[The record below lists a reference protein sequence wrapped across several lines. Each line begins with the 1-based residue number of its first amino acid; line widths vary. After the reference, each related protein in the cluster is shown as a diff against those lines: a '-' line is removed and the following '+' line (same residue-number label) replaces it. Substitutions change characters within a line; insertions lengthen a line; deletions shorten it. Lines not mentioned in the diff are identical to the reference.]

1 MPATDTFAPET
12 DPRYELDD
20 PADRAG
26 TFIHDRMHFPF
37 PVCPLFQSIHAQ
49 GFGSGYVTAAGELN
63 LPIVGYQI
71 RYRNNY
77 QYDRTVFAE
86 PASEEEAQRSA
97 ALTESTL
104 KAQFPIM
111 VRRWNEEHLPQ
122 IQELYLRINRIIDA
136 DPATIGPEAIDEL
149 RAIHRA
155 LWTIHFR
162 IVMPQLLAQQ
172 VFDEFYV
179 DVMGPASDPHALQV
193 GIYSKTIEA
202 GIALSDLAARARELG
217 LAPLLLGST
226 PDEIMARLP
235 ESESGRSFLDAMH
248 TYLESYGYHQDF
260 FDFVVPT
267 WKEEPAPLFAA
278 LRPYLETGR
287 DNRAEHAARARASA
301 AALADVRETLLAY
314 PEPMREQFETL
325 LSFALDANFLHEEHN
340 FYLDQQ
346 GLSRI
351 RIAFVT
357 VGKAL
362 VLRGAIDAPDDIFM
376 LSLDEARGALAGD
389 PGDLRAVVAE
399 RRASFEA
406 AWHDNPPPFLGAPP
420 SGPPPDSLGARAM
433 GRFFGTPPPPSTD
446 PSLVMGTGGSAG
458 TVMAPAYV
466 ARTLEDATGVPV
478 GHVLVTVTTTPHWT
492 PLFGIVAAVV
502 TETGGPLSHSA
513 IVAREYAIPAVVGAF
528 GATQRISTG
537 DIISVDGAKGTVR
550 LLP

>member
-1 MPATDTFAPET
+1 MPATETLAPEI
-12 DPRYELDD
+12 DPRYVLDD
-20 PADRAG
+20 PADRAA
-26 TFIHDRMHFPF
+26 TFMHDRMHFPF
-37 PVCPLFQSIHAQ
+37 PVCPLFQSIHTQ
-49 GFGSGYVTAAGELN
+49 GFSSGYTNASNELN
-63 LPIVGYQI
+63 LPMIGYEI

-77 QYDRTVFAE
+77 QYERAVFVE
-86 PASEEEAQRSA
+86 PASEEDAQRLG
-97 ALTESTL
+97 ALSESSL

-111 VRRWNEEHLPQ
+111 VRRWNEEHLPR

-149 RAIHRA
+149 REIHRA
-155 LWTIHFR
+155 FWTIHFR
-162 IVMPQLLAQQ
+162 IVMPQLMSQQ
-172 VFDEFYV
+172 IFDEFYA
-179 DVMGPASDPHALQV
+179 DVMGPESDPYTLQV
-193 GIYSKTIEA
+193 GVYSKTIEA

-217 LAPLLLGST
+217 LAPLLLGSP

-235 ESESGRSFLDAMH
+235 ESESGRSFLVAMDA
-248 TYLESYGYHQDF
+248 YLESYGYHQDF

-278 LRPYLETGR
+278 LRPYVETGR
-287 DNRAEHAARARASA
+287 DNRAEHAARSRASA
-301 AALADVRETLLAY
+301 AALAEVRETLLAY
-314 PEPMREQFETL
+314 PEPIRAQFEAL

-362 VLRGAIDAPDDIFM
+362 ALRGAIDAPDDIFM
-376 LSLDEARGALAGD
+376 LSLDEVRGALAGD
-389 PGDLRAVVAE
+389 LGDLRPVVAE

-406 AWHDNPPPFLGAPP
+406 AWQETPPPFVGAPP
-420 SGPPPDSLGARAM
+420 SGPPPDSLGARAI
-433 GRFFGTPPPPSTD
+433 GRFFGAPPPPSTD
-446 PSLVMGTGGSAG
+446 PSVVMGTGGSAG
-458 TVMAPAYV
+458 IVTAPAYV
-466 ARTLEDATGVPV
+466 ARTLEDATGVPA

>member
-1 MPATDTFAPET
+1 MP
-12 DPRYELDD
+12 
-20 PADRAG
+20 
-26 TFIHDRMHFPF
+26 IW
-37 PVCPLFQSIHAQ
+37 
-49 GFGSGYVTAAGELN
+49 
-63 LPIVGYQI
+63 
-71 RYRNNY
+71 
-77 QYDRTVFAE
+77 
-86 PASEEEAQRSA
+86 
-97 ALTESTL
+97 
-104 KAQFPIM
+104 KA
-111 VRRWNEEHLPQ
+111 
-122 IQELYLRINRIIDA
+122 
-136 DPATIGPEAIDEL
+136 
-149 RAIHRA
+149 
-155 LWTIHFR
+155 
-162 IVMPQLLAQQ
+162 
-172 VFDEFYV
+172 
-179 DVMGPASDPHALQV
+179 
-193 GIYSKTIEA
+193 
-202 GIALSDLAARARELG
+202 
-217 LAPLLLGST
+217 
-226 PDEIMARLP
+226 
-235 ESESGRSFLDAMH
+235 
-248 TYLESYGYHQDF
+248 YGYHQDF

-287 DNRAEHAARARASA
+287 DNRAEHAARSRASA

-314 PEPMREQFETL
+314 PEPMRAQFEAL

-362 VLRGAIDAPDDIFM
+362 ALRGAIDAPDDIFM
-376 LSLDEARGALAGD
+376 LSLDEVRGALAGD
-389 PGDLRAVVAE
+389 PGDLRPVVVE

-406 AWHDNPPPFLGAPP
+406 AWQETPPPFVGAPP
-420 SGPPPDSLGARAM
+420 SGPPPDSLGARAI

-446 PSLVMGTGGSAG
+446 PSVVMGTGGSAG
-458 TVMAPAYV
+458 TVTAPAYV
-466 ARTLEDATGVPV
+466 ARTLEDATGVPA

-537 DIISVDGAKGTVR
+537 DIISVDGAKGTIR